1 MASGLSKQSRAPS
14 GAIGVMRQHV
24 YIDTQMIHPALIRAS
39 VELLGAGHVMAGS
52 DWPIVDDGP
61 IRDSLYQAM
70 REAGLSEDEQY
81 AVAVGNCARLLG
93 VG

>member
-1 MASGLSKQSRAPS
+1 MASGLSKQSRASS

-39 VELLGAGHVMAGS
+39 VDLLGAGRVMAGS

-61 IRDSLYQAM
+61 IRDSLDEAM

-81 AVAVGNCARLLG
+81 AVAAGNCARLLG